1 LPNGL
6 SFDHQVM
13 TARRRFML
21 AWACGLPVVV
31 SGCGWEPLY
40 ADRQTGPADAEL
52 RAIKVMPI
60 AERIGQKLELALRS
74 SLNPTGEP
82 TPQRYVFRATLT
94 LIRSNL
100 GVTTQGLGTRARL
113 DVYANFNLA
122 DSKTGS
128 TIFTGTSHV
137 AESFDLQA
145 NEYTNVVAENDAGT
159 RSVEELRRDLMT
171 RLTLFMQRRVAQ
183 APAKS

>member
-1 LPNGL
+1 MIL
-6 SFDHQVM
+6 
-13 TARRRFML
+13 TRRFIL
-21 AWACGLPVVV
+21 ATALGLPMAIT
-31 SGCGWEPLY
+31 GCGWEPLY

-60 AERIGQKLELALRS
+60 SERIGQNLELALRS
-74 SLNPTGEP
+74 SLNPAGEP

-122 DSKTGS
+122 DTKTG
-128 TIFTGTSHV
+128 TTVFTGTSHV
-137 AESFDLQA
+137 ADSFDLEA

-159 RSVEELRRDLMT
+159 RSVEELRRDIMT

-183 APAKS
+183 AAAKP